1 MPEEIM
7 MKQVQFIGE
16 NDNRTLE
23 ERLST
28 LPNIR
33 DEELSEW
40 QDWAKY
46 NFPNAR

>member
-7 MKQVQFIGE
+7 MKQVQVIGE
-16 NDNRTLE
+16 NDNRTLDK
-23 ERLST
+23 RLGT

-33 DEELSEW
+33 DEELPEW
-40 QDWAKY
+40 QEWAKY

>member
-7 MKQVQFIGE
+7 MKQVQVIGE
-16 NDNRTLE
+16 NDNRTLD

-33 DEELSEW
+33 DEELPEW
-40 QDWAKY
+40 QEWAKY
-46 NFPNAR
+46 NFLNAR